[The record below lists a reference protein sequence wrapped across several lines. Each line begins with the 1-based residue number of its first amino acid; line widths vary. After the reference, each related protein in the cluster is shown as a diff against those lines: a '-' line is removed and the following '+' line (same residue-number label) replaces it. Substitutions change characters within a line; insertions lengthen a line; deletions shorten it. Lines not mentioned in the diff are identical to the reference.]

1 MRILV
6 VTDRFPYPLT
16 AGYLRHFFLIRELGI
31 RHHIT
36 LVAPRPTEAD
46 DEGPVR
52 GIVNRLVVVDGFRRS
67 RADHVVHLAGRPLR
81 VHRALTVAARAEL
94 ERGTYHAV
102 LLAGH
107 RPAALASIGATVPV
121 VADLCDANAERLR
134 GIARHAQGVR
144 SVALTAAAWRTD
156 REETALASAVD
167 RVLFVTPRD
176 RASFLASKRAAHI
189 DPSRAIVIPNGVD
202 SEYWRRTT
210 SQLGQDTVI
219 FTGAMH
225 YRPNHD
231 AARVLIQEVFPPV
244 REQVPGAA
252 LLLVGRDPP
261 EWLRRF
267 DGHDGIVVT
276 GSVPDIR
283 PFMERAT
290 VFAAPMRL
298 GSGIQN
304 KILEALSME
313 VPVLTSP
320 LVRAAFGDDPPA
332 PMTVA
337 DGSPAFVDAILEA
350 LEHARRDASPHSAG
364 RDFVVD
370 SYSWSAG
377 AVQLEAEIADILGTL
392 AADGSAPDA
401 GPSAEEAPDDR

>member
-16 AGYLRHFFLIRELGI
+16 AGYLRHFFLVRELGI
-31 RHHIT
+31 RHRIT
-36 LVAPRPTEAD
+36 LVAPRPTEPA

-52 GIVNRLVVVDGFRRS
+52 DVVDRLLAVDGFRRS
-67 RADHVVHLAGRPLR
+67 RANHVLHLAGRPLR
-81 VHRALTVAARAEL
+81 VHRALAMAAQAEL
-94 ERGTYHAV
+94 QREPYDAV

-107 RPAALASIGATVPV
+107 RPAALASISATVPV

-134 GIARHAQGVR
+134 GIARHTEGPRAL
-144 SVALTAAAWRTD
+144 ALTAVAWRTE
-156 REETALASAVD
+156 REETTLARSVD

-176 RASFLASKRAAHI
+176 RASFLASRGAADI

-202 SEYWRRTT
+202 SEYWKRTT
-210 SQLGQDTVI
+210 PQVGQDTVI

-231 AARVLIQEVFPPV
+231 AARLLIEDVFPSV
-244 REQVPGAA
+244 RDQVPGAT

-261 EWLRRF
+261 DWLRRF
-267 DGHDGIVVT
+267 DGREGIVVT

-313 VPVLTSP
+313 VPVVTSP

-337 DGSPAFVDAILEA
+337 EGSPAFVDAIIAA
-350 LEHARRDASPHSAG
+350 LARARRDASPHSAG
-364 RDFVVD
+364 REFVV
-370 SYSWSAG
+370 SNYSWSAG
-377 AVQLEAEIADILGTL
+377 ALHLEAEIRDML
-392 AADGSAPDA
+392 AGLPADGSAAETGQSP
-401 GPSAEEAPDDR
+401 EEAPEDR